1 MGPIAGGIVA
11 ALLYDFVLASNVS
24 MVKARDML
32 MASDFD
38 DGVYPAR
45 KTKVKVVEDDAESAG
60 FETK

>member
-1 MGPIAGGIVA
+1 MGPIAGGVVA

-24 MVKARDML
+24 LVKARDML

-45 KTKVKVVEDDAESAG
+45 RTKVKVVEDNDIESGG
-60 FETK
+60 F